1 MLDPK
6 LLHYGE
12 RLPVKAVLF
21 DFFDTL
27 VLIEGGENFYIP
39 SLKSLHK
46 FLVKKGINT
55 SFEDFKQAYF
65 EVRDRLYVE
74 TAENLEEPHF
84 NIRVS
89 ETLKKLGYHFHT
101 SDKIIV
107 DATKAFSN
115 EFMRYV
121 RLDAEAIKVLQ
132 KLHGNYKL
140 GIVSN
145 FAIPE
150 CLRKLLEKFNFKE
163 FFDVIVI
170 SGEINKRKPS
180 PEIFKKALEAL
191 NVKASETI
199 FVGDTLNIDV
209 KGAKNIGIK
218 AILIKRKRENFTPD
232 MPKTFIQKQLK
243 ENTPLKPD
251 RIIKS
256 LKELLPTLENH
267 IIQDNNIY

>member
-1 MLDPK
+1 MPNPK
-6 LLHYGE
+6 LLNNGE
-12 RLPVKAVLF
+12 HLPVKAVLF

-39 SLKSLHK
+39 SLRSLHK
-46 FLVKKGINT
+46 FLIKNGVNT
-55 SFEDFKQAYF
+55 SFEDFRQAYF
-65 EVRDRLYVE
+65 EVRDRLYAE

-84 NIRVS
+84 NIRIS
-89 ETLKKLGYHFHT
+89 ETLKKLGYNF
-101 SDKIIV
+101 SASNKIV
-107 DATKAFSN
+107 VGATEAFSE

-121 RLDAEAIKVLQ
+121 RLDAETPKVLQ
-132 KLHGNYKL
+132 SLHGKYKL

-150 CLRKLLEKFNFKE
+150 CLRKLLEKFNLKE
-163 FFDVIVI
+163 FFDAIII

-191 NVKASETI
+191 QVKSSEAI

-218 AILIKRKRENFTPD
+218 AILIERGRENFTPD
-232 MPKTFIQKQLK
+232 MPKTFTQKQLE
-243 ENTPLKPD
+243 ENTLPKPD
-251 RIIKS
+251 KIIKN
-256 LKELLPTLENH
+256 LRELLPTLENH
-267 IIQDNNIY
+267 

>member
-1 MLDPK
+1 MSSLK
-6 LLHYGE
+6 LLHCGE

-27 VLIEGGENFYIP
+27 VLIEGSEAFYMP

-46 FLVKKGINT
+46 FLVKNGVNT
-55 SFEDFKQAYF
+55 SFEDFRQAYF
-65 EVRDRLYVE
+65 EVRDRIYAE

-89 ETLKKLGYHFHT
+89 ETLKKLGYDFSA
-101 SDKIIV
+101 SDKIV
-107 DATKAFSN
+107 VKATEAFSN

-121 RLDAEAIKVLQ
+121 RLDAEAPEILQ
-132 KLHGNYKL
+132 KLHGKYKL

-150 CLRKLLEKFNFKE
+150 CLRKLLEKFNLKE
-163 FFDVIVI
+163 FFDTIVI

-180 PEIFKKALEAL
+180 PEIFQKALEAL
-191 NVKASETI
+191 NAKASETI

-218 AILIKRKRENFTPD
+218 AILIKREKENFTPD
-232 MPKTFIQKQLK
+232 MPKTYIQKQQE
-243 ENTPLKPD
+243 ENKPPKPD
-251 RIIKS
+251 KTIKN
-256 LKELLPTLENH
+256 LKELIPLLKN
-267 IIQDNNIY
+267 Y

>member
-1 MLDPK
+1 M
-6 LLHYGE
+6 
-12 RLPVKAVLF
+12 PVKAVLF

-39 SLKSLHK
+39 SLRSLHN

-55 SFEDFKQAYF
+55 SFEEFKQAYF
-65 EVRDRLYVE
+65 EVRDRLYSE

-89 ETLKKLGYHFHT
+89 ETLKKLGYNFSA
-101 SDKIIV
+101 SDKIVV
-107 DATKAFSN
+107 DATEAFSN

-121 RLDAEAIKVLQ
+121 RLDAEAPEALQ
-132 KLHGNYKL
+132 KLHEKYKL

-150 CLRKLLEKFNFKE
+150 CLRKLLEKFDLEK
-163 FFDVIVI
+163 FFDAIVI

-180 PEIFKKALEAL
+180 PEIFQKALEAL
-191 NVKASETI
+191 QVKASETI

-232 MPKTFIQKQLK
+232 TPKTFIQKQL
-243 ENTPLKPD
+243 EDDTPPKPEKV
-251 RIIKS
+251 IKN
-256 LKELLPTLENH
+256 LKELPSMLENH
-267 IIQDNNIY
+267 VTTDNNTY